1 MRSIWFIHRWLL
13 ALVILLVP
21 SAGAQDLEQ
30 VKQAGVLRHLGVPY
44 AHFVASYDTPEG
56 KRAEGFDVELMQG
69 FARYIGVDYQYI
81 PTTWRTAFGQ
91 LTGVGTWLEKG
102 ELIMGPP
109 QPIEGDVIA
118 NGVTILPWREQLVA
132 FSRPYFPSAVWLVA
146 RSDSSMSPIE
156 PSGDRSHDIALVKQ
170 AMADRTVLAMKYS
183 CLDPDLY
190 QLHRT
195 QARLV
200 FPKQERQLNEMVPA
214 IMNRDAES
222 TLLDVADTL
231 IALEKWPGEIK
242 VIGPVSELQQMGVAF
257 RKESPALREA
267 FDRYLDKILADG
279 TYQALAEKHFPT
291 VYYFFPEFFDNLQ

>member
-1 MRSIWFIHRWLL
+1 MRSIWFIRRWLL
-13 ALVILLVP
+13 ALAALLVP
-21 SAGAQDLEQ
+21 AAAAQDLEQ
-30 VKQAGVLRHLGVPY
+30 VKEAGVLRHLGVPY
-44 AHFVASYDTPEG
+44 AHFVASYDSPEG
-56 KRAEGFDVELMQG
+56 SRAEGFDVELMQG
-69 FARYIGVDYQYI
+69 FARHIGVDYQYI

-91 LTGVGTWLEKG
+91 LTGIGTWLEKG

-146 RSDSSMSPIE
+146 RSDSAMSPIE
-156 PSGDRSHDIALVKQ
+156 PSGDRSHDITLVKEE
-170 AMADRTVLAMKYS
+170 MAGRTVLAMKYS

-190 QLHRT
+190 QLHKTR
-195 QARLV
+195 ARLV
-200 FPKQERQLNEMVPA
+200 LPIQERQLNEMVPA

-242 VIGPVSELQQMGVAF
+242 VIGPVSELQEMGVAF
-257 RKESPALREA
+257 RKDSPALREA
-267 FDRYLDKILADG
+267 FNQYLDKILADG
-279 TYQALAEKHFPT
+279 TYKALAEKHFPT
-291 VYYFFPEFFDNLQ
+291 VYYFFPEFFDNL